1 MKEKLKLAIKGNVFI
16 VWLRILFDKI
26 GESFSLTLYSGSTNQ
41 TKDIFKK
48 QAELQIRIH
57 ALEKGMSI
65 GKVKVGF
72 GKEKAFAIIKD
83 LADLLKRGGEKQ
95 FVIES
100 VSVLQKYVEFNKD
113 MGADMTE
120 VEISLH
126 KLCSCYD
133 IQIMDVG
140 GIYNL
145 SLKDI
150 SSKLKSPFD
159 EFSQLRFSIRDF
171 GSLPVD
177 LEHVCAAL
185 RLCERTP
192 SACNRQSWRVHV
204 YTENNLVAKMFELQ
218 GGSKGF
224 NKQMQCAIL
233 VCGDLRNYGFY
244 EQNLP
249 FVDGGLYAMNL
260 LYSLH
265 YYGLATI
272 PLTMG
277 HKWRITK
284 KIKQEMRIPSYEVP
298 VLLIGVG
305 TFKDD
310 YKVAV
315 SHRYMYKDYVKF
327 NQ

>member
-1 MKEKLKLAIKGNVFI
+1 MFL
-16 VWLRILFDKI
+16 LR
-26 GESFSLTLYSGSTNQ
+26 YSDYGS
-41 TKDIFKK
+41 
-48 QAELQIRIH
+48 
-57 ALEKGMSI
+57 
-65 GKVKVGF
+65 
-72 GKEKAFAIIKD
+72 
-83 LADLLKRGGEKQ
+83 
-95 FVIES
+95 
-100 VSVLQKYVEFNKD
+100 
-113 MGADMTE
+113 
-120 VEISLH
+120 
-126 KLCSCYD
+126 
-133 IQIMDVG
+133 
-140 GIYNL
+140 NL

-204 YTENNLVAKMFELQ
+204 YTENKLVTKMFKLQ

-224 NKQMQCAIL
+224 NEQMQCAIL

-260 LYSLH
+260 LYALH

-284 KIKQEMRIPSYEVP
+284 KIKQEMHLPSHEVP

-305 TFKDD
+305 TFKDN

-315 SHRYMYKDYVKF
+315 SHRYSYNEYVKF

>member
-1 MKEKLKLAIKGNVFI
+1 
-16 VWLRILFDKI
+16 
-26 GESFSLTLYSGSTNQ
+26 
-41 TKDIFKK
+41 
-48 QAELQIRIH
+48 
-57 ALEKGMSI
+57 
-65 GKVKVGF
+65 
-72 GKEKAFAIIKD
+72 
-83 LADLLKRGGEKQ
+83 
-95 FVIES
+95 
-100 VSVLQKYVEFNKD
+100 

-120 VEISLH
+120 VERYLH

-145 SLKDI
+145 SLKEI

-159 EFSQLRFSIRDF
+159 EFSQLRFSVRDF
-171 GSLPVD
+171 GTSPLNI
-177 LEHVCAAL
+177 EHVYAAL

-192 SACNRQSWRVHV
+192 SACNRQSWRLHV
-204 YTENNLVAKMFELQ
+204 YTENKLVAKMFKLQ

-224 NKQMQCAIL
+224 NEQMQCAIL
-233 VCGDLRNYGFY
+233 ICGDLRNYGFY

-249 FVDGGLYAMNL
+249 FVDGGIYAMNL
-260 LYSLH
+260 LYALH
-265 YYGLATI
+265 YYGVATI

-277 HKWRITK
+277 HKRRITK
-284 KIKQEMRIPSYEVP
+284 KIKQEMHLPNHEVP

-305 TFKDD
+305 TFKDN

-315 SHRYMYKDYVKF
+315 SHRYSYCEYVKL